1 MGVTDEVTTP
11 SGVIVGITEV
21 ASTRELDGTEG
32 GPGDGVGSTEVVTN
46 EEVATTDITDMILGE
61 SSTTDDM

>member
-1 MGVTDEVTTP
+1 MGVTDKVTTP

-21 ASTRELDGTEG
+21 ASTGELDGTEG
-32 GPGDGVGSTEVVTN
+32 GPGDGVGSAEVVTN
-46 EEVATTDITDMILGE
+46 EEVATTDVTNMIPGV